1 MSKDKEELVMDW
13 YEQYYDDIY
22 RFILFMIGDKQ
33 SCEDLVHDTFLRAFT
48 GLERFENRS
57 AVKTWLFG
65 IARYLVLDEIR
76 NRKRK
81 RLFNVIGFSHEIPS
95 SIDVEQLIEN
105 REIILQQM
113 QYIQSLKPN
122 YRLVITLIKIEECST
137 KEAAEIL
144 HWSEAKVR
152 KTLSR
157 ALQTLR
163 KMNDKGG
170 VIHGEQPF

>member
-1 MSKDKEELVMDW
+1 LSKDKEELVMEW

-22 RFILFMIGDKQ
+22 RFIVFMIGDKQ

-48 GLERFENRS
+48 GLERFEKRS

-76 NRKRK
+76 RRKRK
-81 RLFNVIGFSHEIPS
+81 RLFNVLGFSNDIPS
-95 SIDVEQLIEN
+95 SIDVEQIIEK
-105 REIILQQM
+105 REMILEQM

-137 KEAAEIL
+137 KEVAEIL
-144 HWSEAKVR
+144 GWSEAKVR

-163 KMNDKGG
+163 KMNEKGG
-170 VIHGEQPF
+170 EIRGEQPF

>member
-1 MSKDKEELVMDW
+1 MRKDKEELLMEW

-48 GLERFENRS
+48 GLEQFENRS
-57 AVKTWLFG
+57 TVKTWLFG

-76 NRKRK
+76 KRQRK

-105 REIILQQM
+105 REMVLQQM
-113 QYIQSLKPN
+113 HNIQTLKPN
-122 YRLVITLIKIEECST
+122 YRLVISLIKIEECST
-137 KEAAEIL
+137 KEVAEIL
-144 HWSEAKVR
+144 NWSEAKVR

-157 ALQTLR
+157 ALQALR

-170 VIHGEQPF
+170 EIYGG

>member
-1 MSKDKEELVMDW
+1 MSKDKEELVMEW

-33 SCEDLVHDTFLRAFT
+33 SCEDLVHDTFLRAFA
-48 GLERFENRS
+48 GFERFENRS

-65 IARYLVLDEIR
+65 IAKYLVLDEIR
-76 NRKRK
+76 RRKRK
-81 RLFNVIGFSHEIPS
+81 RLFNVMGFTNEIPS
-95 SIDVEQLIEN
+95 SIDVEKIIEN
-105 REIILQQM
+105 REMLLEQM

-122 YRLVITLIKIEECST
+122 YRLVITLIKIEGCST
-137 KEAAEIL
+137 KEVAEIIG
-144 HWSEAKVR
+144 WSEAKVR

-163 KMNDKGG
+163 KMNEKGG
-170 VIHGEQPF
+170 EIRGEQPF

>member
-1 MSKDKEELVMDW
+1 MSKDKEELVMEW

-22 RFILFMIGDKQ
+22 RFIVFMIGDKQ

-76 NRKRK
+76 RRKRK
-81 RLFNVIGFSHEIPS
+81 RLFNVLGFSNDIPS
-95 SIDVEQLIEN
+95 SIDVEQIIEK
-105 REIILQQM
+105 REMILEQM

-137 KEAAEIL
+137 KEVAEIL
-144 HWSEAKVR
+144 GWSEAKVR

-163 KMNDKGG
+163 KMNEKGG
-170 VIHGEQPF
+170 EIRGEQPF